1 MNNKYV
7 ALVIVFLMITCLAA
21 FGRIAEN
28 DFISYDDGL
37 YITDNSN
44 IQAGITLE
52 SMKWAFTAIH
62 GSNWHPITWLS
73 HMLDW
78 KLFGA
83 NPSGHHLISLFF
95 HIITAI
101 LLFLFLN
108 KTTHNI
114 WPSAFVAAFFALHPL
129 RVESVA
135 WAAERKDVLSMLFAM
150 ATLYT
155 YAFYAENRKL
165 SKYLL
170 CLFWFALALMSKPMM
185 VTLPCVLLL
194 LDYWPLQR
202 RQTAS
207 SDSTAESMQQ
217 FAGRMLREKIPFLI
231 LTIAVSIL
239 AFWAQHKGGAV
250 VNTHDIAFVER
261 CYNAI
266 VSYVMYLTKTL
277 WPVKLAIF
285 YSLTLPLP
293 LWKVFISAVIL
304 LFLTA
309 VVLYF
314 SRKLPFMFTGWFLY
328 LGTLIPVIGLVQV
341 GDQAMA
347 DRYTYLPSIGIF
359 IILVWSTYT
368 FFNKQYVRKKVLFPA
383 VMIMLAVLAI
393 LTYRQCGYWKNSST
407 LYNYVLRVT
416 EDNYKIHHN
425 MGAALFKKGKIREA
439 EYHFDR
445 AVKINPNYL
454 SFNSRGEIYAR
465 AGKYQQAF
473 DDFNQAI
480 SLNPRHPDG
489 YYNRGLTYEVT
500 GQFLPALADFNKA
513 ISLNSDY
520 INAYNNRGIVY
531 ARLNRTQEA
540 IEDFTKIIS
549 IKPDDGR
556 AYANRAI
563 AYFSQG
569 KNERGCRDAA
579 KARDLGSRGAAE
591 YAEKKALCY

>member
-7 ALVIVFLMITCLAA
+7 GLVIVFLMIICLAA

-28 DFISYDDGL
+28 DFISYDDDL
-37 YITDNSN
+37 YITENPH
-44 IQAGITLE
+44 IQSGFNTE
-52 SMKWAFTAIH
+52 SIQWSFTTVH
-62 GSNWHPITWLS
+62 HSYWHPLTWLS

-83 NPSGHHLISLFF
+83 DASGHHLISLFF

-135 WAAERKDVLSMLFAM
+135 WAAERKDVLSMFFAM

-155 YAFYAENRKL
+155 YAFYAENRKI
-165 SKYLL
+165 SKYFL
-170 CLFWFALALMSKPMM
+170 CLFCFALALMSKPMM

-194 LDYWPLQR
+194 FDYWPLQR
-202 RQTAS
+202 WQTAS
-207 SDSTAESMQQ
+207 SDSTGSRQQ
-217 FAGRMLREKIPFLI
+217 FAGRILREKIPFFMLA
-231 LTIAVSIL
+231 IAASIL
-239 AFWAQHKGGAV
+239 AFWAQNKVGAM
-250 VNTHDIAFVER
+250 VNTSDIAFVER

-266 VSYVMYLTKTL
+266 VSYVMYLTKIL
-277 WPVKLAIF
+277 WPAKLAIF
-285 YSLTLPLP
+285 YPLTLPLS

-304 LFLTA
+304 LFITA

-328 LGTLIPVIGLVQV
+328 LGTLVPVIGLVQV

-359 IILVWSTYT
+359 IILVWGIYT
-368 FFNKQYVRKKVLFPA
+368 LFNKEFFRKFFLFPTA
-383 VMIMLAVLAI
+383 MVILIVLAI
-393 LTYRQCGYWKNSST
+393 LTYRQCGYWKNSIV
-407 LYNYVLRVT
+407 LYHHALSVT
-416 EDNYKIHHN
+416 EKNYKIHHN
-425 MGAALFKKGKIREA
+425 MGAALFQKGKIREA
-439 EYHFDR
+439 EHHFDR
-445 AVKINPNYL
+445 AVKINPNHL

-473 DDFNQAI
+473 DDFNKAI

-489 YYNRGLTYEVT
+489 YYNRGVTYEVT

-513 ISLNSDY
+513 ISLDSNHVNS
-520 INAYNNRGIVY
+520 YNNRGIVY
-531 ARLNRTQEA
+531 ARLNRVQEA
-540 IEDFTKIIS
+540 IENFTKIIS
-549 IKPDDGR
+549 IKPDDER
-556 AYANRAI
+556 AYSNRAI

-569 KNERGCRDAA
+569 KNEQGCRDAK

>member
-1 MNNKYV
+1 MHNKYV
-7 ALVIVFLMITCLAA
+7 GLVIVFLMITCLAA

-28 DFISYDDGL
+28 DFISYDDDL

-44 IQAGITLE
+44 VQSGITLE
-52 SMKWAFTAIH
+52 SMRWAFTSFH
-62 GSNWHPITWLS
+62 SSNWHSFTWLS

-83 NPSGHHLISLFF
+83 DASGHHLISLFF
-95 HIITAI
+95 HIITVI

-108 KTTHNI
+108 KTTHTI
-114 WPSAFVAAFFALHPL
+114 WPSAFVAACFALHPL

-155 YAFYAENRKL
+155 YAFYAENRKI

-170 CLFWFALALMSKPMM
+170 CLFWFVMALMSKPMM

-202 RQTAS
+202 WQSAS
-207 SDSTAESMQQ
+207 SDSTDIRRT
-217 FAGRMLREKIPFLI
+217 FTGRILREKIPFLI
-231 LTIAVSIL
+231 MVIAVSIL

-250 VNTHDIAFVER
+250 VNTSDIAFVER

-266 VSYVMYLTKTL
+266 VSYAMYLTKIL
-277 WPVKLAIF
+277 WPAKLAIF
-285 YSLTLPLP
+285 YPLTLPLP

-304 LFLTA
+304 LFITA

-328 LGTLIPVIGLVQV
+328 LGTLVPVIGLVQV

-359 IILVWSTYT
+359 IILVWGIYT
-368 FFNKQYVRKKVLFPA
+368 LFNKEFFRKFFLFPVA
-383 VMIMLAVLAI
+383 MVILIVLAI
-393 LTYRQCGYWKNSST
+393 LTYRQCGYWKNSIV
-407 LYNYVLRVT
+407 LYHYALSVT
-416 EDNYKIHHN
+416 EKNYKIHHN
-425 MGAALFKKGKIREA
+425 MGAVLFKKGKIGEA

-445 AVKINPNYL
+445 AVNINPNYL
-454 SFNSRGEIYAR
+454 SFNSRGEIHAR

-513 ISLNSDY
+513 ISLDSNHVNS
-520 INAYNNRGIVY
+520 YNNRGIVY

-569 KNERGCRDAA
+569 KNERGCRDAK
-579 KARDLGSRGAAE
+579 KARDLGSRGAAD
-591 YAEKKALCY
+591 YAEKKALCH

>member
-7 ALVIVFLMITCLAA
+7 CLVIVFLMITCLAVFSRTA
-21 FGRIAEN
+21 AN
-28 DFISYDDGL
+28 DFISYDDDL
-37 YITDNSN
+37 YITENPH
-44 IQAGITLE
+44 IQSGFNTE
-52 SMKWAFTAIH
+52 SIQWAFTTVH
-62 GSNWHPITWLS
+62 HSYWHPLTWFS

-78 KLFGA
+78 SLFGDNA
-83 NPSGHHLISLFF
+83 AGHHVISLFF
-95 HIITAI
+95 HIITVI

-135 WAAERKDVLSMLFAM
+135 WAAERKDVLSMFFAM
-150 ATLYT
+150 AALYA
-155 YAFYAENRKL
+155 YAFYAENHKT

-170 CLFWFALALMSKPMM
+170 CLFLFALALMSKPMM

-202 RQTAS
+202 WQTAS
-207 SDSTAESMQQ
+207 SDSTESRQK
-217 FAGRMLREKIPFLI
+217 FTCRILREKIPFFI
-231 LTIAVSIL
+231 LAIAASIL
-239 AFWAQHKGGAV
+239 AFWAQNKVGAM
-250 VNTHDIAFVER
+250 VNTSDIAFVER

-266 VSYVMYLTKTL
+266 VSYVIYLTKIL
-277 WPVKLAIF
+277 WPARLAIF
-285 YSLTLPLP
+285 YPLTLPLP

-304 LFLTA
+304 LFITA
-309 VVLYF
+309 VALYF

-359 IILVWSTYT
+359 IILVWGTYT
-368 FFNKQYVRKKVLFPA
+368 FFNKEHIRKTFLFPA
-383 VMIMLAVLAI
+383 GMIILAVLAI
-393 LTYRQCGYWKNSST
+393 LTYRQCGYWKNSII
-407 LYNYVLRVT
+407 LYNYALSVT
-416 EDNYKIHHN
+416 EKNYKIHHN

-439 EYHFDR
+439 EYHFDK

-473 DDFNQAI
+473 DDFNKAI
-480 SLNPRHPDG
+480 SLNPQHPDG
-489 YYNRGLTYEVT
+489 YYNRGVTYEVT
-500 GQFLPALADFNKA
+500 GQFQPALADFNKA
-513 ISLNSDY
+513 ISLNSNY

-531 ARLNRTQEA
+531 ARLNRVPEA
-540 IEDFTKIIS
+540 IADFTKIIS
-549 IKPDDGR
+549 IKPDDGG
-556 AYANRAI
+556 AYSNRAI

-569 KNERGCRDAA
+569 KNERGCRDAK
-579 KARDLGSRGAAE
+579 KACDLGSCGAAE
-591 YAEKKALCY
+591 YAEKKELCY